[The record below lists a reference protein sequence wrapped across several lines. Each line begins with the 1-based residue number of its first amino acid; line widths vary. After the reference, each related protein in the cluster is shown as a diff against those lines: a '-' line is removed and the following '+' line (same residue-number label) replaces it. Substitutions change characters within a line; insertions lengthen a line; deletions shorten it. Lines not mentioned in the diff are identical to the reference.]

1 MIVYLLLTLPVLAAG
16 FAVIEFAGT
25 FPMVPYTTRDQALQ
39 EISVNLQAYEAIAQ
53 TSTHSSVI
61 VFPEYGLYGPNFPTR
76 DSVLPYLEVL
86 PDVGS
91 TVACGN
97 DSTLAMV
104 SCLASSINATV
115 VVNMGEVVWL
125 NVSTSDRVQFN
136 VNVVVNSF
144 GVLLAKYRKQHLY
157 YEPAFDA
164 GEGDYST
171 HPSTFTDPSTGTTF
185 GLLTC
190 NDLTYQATME
200 SIVAVSDVV
209 IGPAWWV
216 NLPPLMSGT
225 AYFSSLSLSYNTT
238 LAVAG

>member
-1 MIVYLLLTLPVLAAG
+1 MLALVYACLPLLTAG

-25 FPMVPYTTRDQALQ
+25 YPVTPYTERTDALA
-39 EISVNLQAYEAIAQ
+39 EISVNLQAYKSIAQ
-53 TSTHSSVI
+53 TKTHSSVV
-61 VFPEYGLYGPNFPTR
+61 VFPEYGLYGPNFPSR
-76 DSVLPYLEVL
+76 DSILPYLEVI
-86 PDVGS
+86 PDVGAL
-91 TVACGN
+91 VVCGN
-97 DSTLAMV
+97 DSTLAMI
-104 SCLASSINATV
+104 SCLAQSLNATV
-115 VVNMGEVVWL
+115 VVNMGEVVL
-125 NVSTSDRVQFN
+125 LDDQSRKQFN
-136 VNVVVNSF
+136 VNVAVSPS

-164 GEGDYST
+164 GVDDYST
-171 HPSTFTDPSTGTTF
+171 HPSTFKDSITGLTF

>member
-1 MIVYLLLTLPVLAAG
+1 MIGVVLLLMPVLAAG
-16 FAVIEFAGT
+16 FAVVEFAGT
-25 FPMVPYTTRDQALQ
+25 FPMMPYTDRADALS
-39 EISVNLQAYEAIAQ
+39 EIEVNLQGYLAVAQ
-53 TSTHSSVI
+53 AMQHSSVI
-61 VFPEYGLYGPNFPTR
+61 VFPEYGLYSPNFPDR
-76 DSVLPYLEVL
+76 DSILPYLEAL

-91 TVACGN
+91 KIACGK

-104 SCLASSINATV
+104 ACLAVSLNATV

-125 NVSTSDRVQFN
+125 NSISDRKQFN
-136 VNVVVNSF
+136 VNVAVTPA

-171 HPSTFTDPSTGTTF
+171 HPSTFVDSVTGLTF

-209 IGPAWWV
+209 IDPAWWV